1 MTEFDRSPPLS
12 WREILEGLKDHR
24 STLIKGNLIALF
36 AVICAV
42 PVPLFL
48 PLLVDEVLLGQPG
61 AFIAAVGPLFPPHWH
76 GPVLF
81 IAAALAITL
90 VLRLAA
96 ILLNVWQTRTFS
108 LISKEVVYGIR
119 KRMLD
124 RLSKIALSEY
134 ETLGSGTV
142 TSHFVTDLNAV
153 DAFLGASI
161 SGFIVAALS
170 LIGVSVILLWMHWPL
185 ALFILLLNPV
195 VIFFS
200 TRLGKRVKE
209 LKKRENSAFE
219 VFQAALSETLDALN
233 QIRAMNR
240 ERHYLARVADHAANI
255 RTHAAAFAWKS
266 DAMSRVSFF
275 VFLAGF
281 DAFRAL
287 AMLMV
292 LFSDLT
298 IGQMMAVFGYL
309 WFMMSPVQEIIN
321 IQYAWYAANAAMG
334 RINRLL
340 ALKPAQEWPAHSD
353 PFAGRETV
361 GLLLEDVSFAYTDG
375 EPILDH
381 VNLDIRPGEKV
392 ALVGASGG
400 GKSTLVQVL
409 LGLYPPQTGTVRF
422 DGVSVT
428 EIGWERVRENV
439 GVVLQH
445 PVLFN
450 DTVRA
455 NLTMGQA
462 RTDAELWQALE
473 IAQLKEVVAEMT
485 QGLDTVVGRQGVR
498 LSGGQRQRLAIAR
511 MILSEPRL
519 VILDEAT
526 SALDAETERHLHQAL
541 AGFLHGHTTL
551 IIAHR
556 LSAVRQA
563 DRILVFENGRV
574 VEEGSHDALMGRG
587 GLYHKL
593 YAHA

>member
-1 MTEFDRSPPLS
+1 MPEAPLT
-12 WREILEGLKDHR
+12 WRDILHGVRRHKAALA
-24 STLIKGNLIALF
+24 KGNVIALL

-48 PLLVDEVLLGQPG
+48 PLLVDEVLLHRPG
-61 AFIAAVGPLFPPHWH
+61 RFLATVGPWFPEPWH
-76 GPVLF
+76 GPALF
-81 IAAALAITL
+81 IAAALMITI
-90 VLRLAA
+90 VLRLMA
-96 ILLNVWQTRTFS
+96 ILFNVWQSRTFS

-119 KRMLD
+119 QRMLE

-134 ETLGSGTV
+134 ETLGSGAV
-142 TSHFVTDLNAV
+142 TSRFVTDLNAI
-153 DAFLGASI
+153 DSFLGASI
-161 SGFIVAALS
+161 SGFLVAALS
-170 LIGVSVILLWMHWPL
+170 LIGVSVVLLWMHWQL

-195 VIFFS
+195 VILFS
-200 TRLGKRVKE
+200 TTLGKRVKE

-219 VFQAALSETLDALN
+219 LFQAALAETLDALH

-240 ERHYLARVADHAANI
+240 ERHYLARVADLAGDI
-255 RTHAAAFAWKS
+255 RRHAAAFAWKS
-266 DAMSRVSFF
+266 DAMNRVSFF
-275 VFLAGF
+275 VFLVGF

-287 AMLMV
+287 AMVMV
-292 LFSDLT
+292 VYSNLT
-298 IGQMMAVFGYL
+298 VGEMMAVFGYL

-321 IQYAWYAANAAMG
+321 IQYAWYAANAALG
-334 RINRLL
+334 RVNGLL
-340 ALKPAQEWPAHSD
+340 DLKLAQEWPARID
-353 PFAGRETV
+353 PFAGQTTV
-361 GLLLEDVSFAYTDG
+361 GVTLQDLSFAYADG
-375 EPILDH
+375 EPVLDH
-381 VNLDIRPGEKV
+381 VDLEIRPGEKV

-409 LGLYPPQTGTVRF
+409 LGLYPAQSGTVRYG
-422 DGVSVT
+422 DAPVD
-428 EIGWERVRENV
+428 EIGWDRVRDHV

-455 NLTMGQA
+455 NLTMGRDQ
-462 RTDAELWQALE
+462 TDAELWQALA
-473 IAQLKEVVAEMT
+473 IAQLKEVVQALPK
-485 QGLDTVVGRQGVR
+485 GLDTIVGRQGVR

-511 MILSEPRL
+511 MVLAAPQV

-541 AGFLHGHTTL
+541 AGFLAGRTTL

-574 VEEGSHDALMGRG
+574 VEEGSHDSLMQRG
-587 GLYHKL
+587 GLYRKL
-593 YAHA
+593 YSHA